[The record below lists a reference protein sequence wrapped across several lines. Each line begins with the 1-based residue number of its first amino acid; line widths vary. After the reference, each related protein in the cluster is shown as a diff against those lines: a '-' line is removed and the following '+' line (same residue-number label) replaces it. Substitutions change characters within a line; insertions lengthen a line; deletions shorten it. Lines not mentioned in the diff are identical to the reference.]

1 MSNLIDALKKEA
13 NVKFTE
19 NGGVA
24 LSSTCDKLYDLFALG
39 GAYRSRSED
48 DCILLFKEAYQESP
62 TLALKCL
69 FYNRDALQGQ
79 GERRFFRTCLHW
91 LALEDPDAVRR
102 NLNMLT
108 TDMCRW
114 DDIYCL
120 MDTPVE
126 TDVFEML
133 RKQLVKDLNSDDEV
147 SLAAK
152 WCPSE
157 NASSKETKRLA
168 KKTMKALGISAR
180 SYRRILSTL
189 REKIRIV
196 ERKMSE
202 NKWQEIEYNKLPSR
216 AGILYREA
224 FQRHDNDRYTTFA
237 QSKTTKVN
245 AKTLYPYDV
254 VREALKVMGG
264 YGTRAIDD
272 PQRLMVNKYWLNLQD
287 YFQGAALDALVVCD
301 TSASMTWTGHNQI
314 QPIHVAVSL
323 AMYAAERNHGPF
335 ANHYISFSRNAR
347 LVEVKGVDFCDKV
360 KRIVDSNV
368 CDDTNLESVFDL
380 LIKTID
386 LYNLKP
392 EDVPKSLI
400 ICSDMEVNSCERNVR
415 NRGIQL
421 TMEQIRDK
429 WKSFFGTAYPFPHL
443 IYWNC
448 NSRNSTILDDPSA
461 DVTFVSGASANLF
474 EEIIK
479 GKTGKELM
487 MEKLNSPRYEGIH

>member
-1 MSNLIDALKKEA
+1 MSNLINALKKEA
-13 NVKFTE
+13 NVKYTE
-19 NGGVA
+19 NMGVA

-39 GAYRSRSED
+39 AAYRSCSEE
-48 DCILLFKEAYQESP
+48 DCILLFKEAYEESP
-62 TLALKCL
+62 TYALKCL
-69 FYNRDALQGQ
+69 FYLRDCLAQ
-79 GERRFFRTCLHW
+79 GERRFFRICFRW
-91 LALEDPDAVRR
+91 LAMNYPDAVRR

-126 TDVFEML
+126 GDVFEL
-133 RKQLVKDLNSDDEV
+133 VRQQLAKDLNSDDEV
-147 SLAAK
+147 SLCSK
-152 WCPSE
+152 WLKSE
-157 NASSKETKRLA
+157 NSSSQESKRLA

-224 FQRHDNDRYTTFA
+224 FQRHDNDRYTAFA

-264 YGTRAIDD
+264 YGTRSIDN
-272 PQRLMVNKYWLNLQD
+272 PQRLMVNKYWSNLQD

-301 TSASMTWTGHNQI
+301 TSASMTWTGSGQI

-368 CDDTNLESVFDL
+368 CEDTNLESVFDL

-392 EDVPKSLI
+392 EDVPKSLVI
-400 ICSDMEVNSCERNVR
+400 ISDQEVNSCERHIR
-415 NRGIQL
+415 EKGMTL
-421 TMEQIRDK
+421 TMEQIRHK
-429 WKSFFGTAYPFPHL
+429 WESFFGTSYRFPDL
-443 IYWNC
+443 VFWNV
-448 NSRNSTILDDPSA
+448 SARNSTFLLEPGSG
-461 DVTFVSGASANLF
+461 VTFISGASPVLF
-474 EEIIK
+474 EQLIA
-479 GKTGKELM
+479 GLGAKELM
-487 MEKLNSPRYEGIH
+487 MNKLNSDRYASIH